1 MPPKTTDP
9 TTTPLGTLVKLPPEL
24 RDQIYDH
31 VLDRSYVVFWTY
43 YHNDSHASPDGV
55 TPTVFADLEIRSV
68 SKALG
73 AEAGARFFSTATT
86 FAFLVGFHEH
96 DRLSTP
102 PAKTFTEKLLNV
114 EFVVDTGA
122 PVEGDYIRMVEED
135 MVFYDRDMWGED
147 IVPMITGGGE
157 LRGRQTIYYPAT
169 MDPRCEASVDHFT
182 GIDVERNNFF
192 ITFKDFDPNFQ
203 LFMATRFFQTL
214 KKCVGFRNIA
224 VGLERWGFE
233 ASNNETVE
241 LVEKVEEVRMELE
254 QCWGPCVVKDVLDQY
269 TETTGEA
276 DLKLYFAFEL
286 AFQPLKFHGE
296 KVKAGGV
303 GATKE
308 EDRGQE
314 AS

>member
-1 MPPKTTDP
+1 M
-9 TTTPLGTLVKLPPEL
+9 
-24 RDQIYDH
+24 
-31 VLDRSYVVFWTY
+31 
-43 YHNDSHASPDGV
+43 
-55 TPTVFADLEIRSV
+55 
-68 SKALG
+68 
-73 AEAGARFFSTATT
+73 
-86 FAFLVGFHEH
+86 
-96 DRLSTP
+96 
-102 PAKTFTEKLLNV
+102 NV

-122 PVEGDYIRMVEED
+122 PIEGDYIRMVEED
-135 MVFYDRDMWGED
+135 MVFHDRNTWGED
-147 IVPMITGGGE
+147 IISMITGDGE

-214 KKCVGFRNIA
+214 KKCIGFRNIA
-224 VGLERWGFE
+224 VGLEWWGFE
-233 ASNNETVE
+233 ALNNETIE

-276 DLKLYFAFEL
+276 DLKLHFAFEL

-296 KVKAGGV
+296 KLKAGGV

-308 EDRGQE
+308 ADCGKEV
-314 AS
+314 S